1 MKPAEEMRA
10 WHVNSSMPENQS
22 PGEFVLFS
30 VFGFFKKTKLGT
42 HYQMILNGLAG
53 TKNRHNNMQSECF

>member
-30 VFGFFKKTKLGT
+30 VFGFFKKTNTWNSLP
-42 HYQMILNGLAG
+42 ND
-53 TKNRHNNMQSECF
+53 SEWIGWD